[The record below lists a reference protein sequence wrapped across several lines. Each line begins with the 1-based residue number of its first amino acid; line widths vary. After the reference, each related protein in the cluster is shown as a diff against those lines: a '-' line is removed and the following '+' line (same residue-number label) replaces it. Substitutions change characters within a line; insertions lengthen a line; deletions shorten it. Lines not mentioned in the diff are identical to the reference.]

1 MTDRTK
7 LNELKRKAEQ
17 TGRNE
22 DIQRYQAEK
31 RRVEPQTLEGKLAEL
46 EQKEQACI
54 VAIERAK
61 ELGLTDEVRA
71 NESELRIIR
80 ERKERL
86 IDWEKVNN
94 PSYKD

>member
-22 DIQRYQAEK
+22 DIRAYQAEK

-46 EQKEQACI
+46 DKQEQACI
-54 VAIERAK
+54 AAIARAK
-61 ELGLTDEVRA
+61 ELGLIDEQRA
-71 NESELRIIR
+71 QESTLRIIR

-94 PSYKD
+94 PAYKD